1 MTDNERMRRFKRMA
15 KHMAKHM
22 AAMVDWPFEDTFTR
36 ASGKCTCEKCGLD
49 YFDHP
54 EENGLVLTC
63 DGRLW
68 KL

>member
-15 KHMAKHM
+15 KNMAGM
-22 AAMVDWPFEDTFTR
+22 IDWPHEEQMNH
-36 ASGKCTCEKCGLD
+36 ASGHCICEKCGLE

-54 EENGLVLTC
+54 EENGLNLTC
-63 DGRLW
+63 EGRLV